1 MSNMSLYEIDLQIKE
16 TIDSLMDS
24 VDENGEICDYE
35 IMNRLEDLKAARET
49 KLENIALYAKN
60 LAVEASAIKNEENT
74 LAERRNRLERK
85 CERLK
90 GILIDAM
97 KADGNN
103 KISSPRF
110 EAVIRDSK
118 KTNIINE
125 SEIPD
130 RYMVT
135 KTTKTPDKTAI
146 KAAIEAGKKVAGAEL
161 VENSTITIK

>member
-1 MSNMSLYEIDLQIKE
+1 MSMSLYVIDLQIKE

-24 VDENGEICDYE
+24 VDENGEISDAE
-35 IMNRLEDLKAARET
+35 LLGKLNELKEARET

-74 LAERRNRLERK
+74 LAERRKRLERK
-85 CERLK
+85 QERLEA
-90 GILIDAM
+90 ILISAM

-103 KISSPRF
+103 KIFSPRF

-125 SEIPD
+125 SLIPKE
-130 RYMVT
+130 YMNV
-135 KTTKTPDKTAI
+135 KTTTTPDKTAI
-146 KAAIEAGKKVAGAEL
+146 KKAIEAGKKVAGAEL
-161 VENSTITIK
+161 VANSTITIK